1 MPVGLLGRKVGMTQ
15 VYNDVGKIV
24 PVTVIELGPCTVL
37 QMRTVDR
44 DGYEAVQIGFADKPR
59 RLASRSERG
68 HVAPLA
74 SKRQKSLS
82 AAGVAV
88 LEKAGCEPKKFV
100 REFRTD
106 GEQVDLQVGQELKVD
121 RFAEIKFV
129 DVIGTTK
136 GRGFAGVMKRH
147 NFSGQ
152 PAAHGAKKVHRQLG
166 STGQNTYPGKVM
178 RGKKMPGH
186 YGHSRVT
193 VRHLKVARVDLENN
207 LLLIQGAA
215 PGPTGGYLVVR
226 PSNKYK

>member
-15 VYNDVGKIV
+15 VYNEAGQVV

-37 QMRTVDR
+37 QLRTTER
-44 DGYEAVQIGFADKPR
+44 DGYEAVQLGFGDKPR

-68 HVAPLA
+68 HVTALS
-74 SKRQKSLS
+74 SKRQKQRS

-88 LEKAGCEPKKFV
+88 LEKADCEPKKFI

-106 GEQVDLQVGQELKVD
+106 GETVDLKVGQELKVD
-121 RFAEIKFV
+121 LFADAKFV

-136 GRGFAGVMKRH
+136 GRGYTGVMKRY

-166 STGQNTYPGKVM
+166 STGQNTSPAKVM
-178 RGKKMPGH
+178 RGKKMPGQ
-186 YGHSRVT
+186 YGNERVT
-193 VRHLKVARVDLENN
+193 VRHLKVERVDVENN
-207 LLLIQGAA
+207 LLLIYGAA
-215 PGPTGGYLVVR
+215 PGPNGGYLVVR
-226 PSNKYK
+226 PTNKYK